1 MHQLVLTFALCGTY
15 SRDMSEEISTV
26 LSRAEQL
33 LQGRRDAISG
43 LERAADAL
51 TEAKAAVAA
60 AEKGMSD
67 AVAEAKAAGWTV
79 NELKQLGLPVTVSE
93 RTRSGSKR
101 GSARSRGRTA
111 AASSTSPTPTASQTI
126 AADQGA
132 AGAPPAA
139 VS

>member
-1 MHQLVLTFALCGTY
+1 
-15 SRDMSEEISTV
+15 MSEETSTV

-43 LERAADAL
+43 LEQAATVL
-51 TEAKAAVAA
+51 NEAKAAVAS

-67 AVAEAKAAGWTV
+67 AVADAKAAGWTV
-79 NELKQLGLPVTVSE
+79 NELKQLGLPVTVST
-93 RTRSGSKR
+93 RTKGGPKR

-111 AASSTSPTPTASQTI
+111 AASSPAPVTSTTQPIP
-126 AADQGA
+126 ADQGP
-132 AGAPPAA
+132 AGVPPAA

>member
-1 MHQLVLTFALCGTY
+1 
-15 SRDMSEEISTV
+15 MSEETSTV

-79 NELKQLGLPVTVSE
+79 NELKQLGLPVTVAQ
-93 RTRSGSKR
+93 RTKGGAKRASGRRS
-101 GSARSRGRTA
+101 ARTA
-111 AASSTSPTPTASQTI
+111 AASSTAPAPTTSQPI
-126 AADQGA
+126 AADQA
-132 AGAPPAA
+132 ATGVPPAA